1 MLRDFFRE
9 YRWLYLTVG
18 LTIALFL
25 GQFSL
30 YGLPMSYFLFSLWLV
45 LLILAG
51 LSTFLFLSFRRKM
64 LALAHYDREILQD
77 LSEPSERA
85 FLTLLAEQAQTY
97 EEEQSQLTQRD
108 TQRQAIIKMWSHQM
122 KIPLSALSLMVQTDQ
137 LNPQDVQL
145 HLHHLDTYL
154 ANLLNYLKLSKQQ
167 LDFRFARVDVR
178 QVIVDLVK
186 AYRVQFL
193 SQEIC
198 VAIEGDWQ
206 LDTDKKWFSFAIEQL
221 LSNALKYNKPGGAV
235 TISLSE
241 KGLVISDTGLGILPE
256 DLPRLGQE
264 GFTGYNGHEYQKATG
279 FGLYMT
285 KTILTQLELELT
297 ITSQVG
303 EGTVVTISKS

>member
-1 MLRDFFRE
+1 MLRDFLRE
-9 YRWLYLTVG
+9 YRWLYLTVS
-18 LTIALFL
+18 LVIALFL
-25 GQFSL
+25 GQFAL

-45 LLILAG
+45 LVILAG
-51 LSTFLFLSFRRKM
+51 LSSFLFLVFRRKM
-64 LALAHYDREILQD
+64 LALAHHNQETLQH

-85 FLTLLAEQAQTY
+85 FLALLAEQARAY
-97 EEEQSQLTQRD
+97 EEEQGKLTHKD
-108 TQRQAIIKMWSHQM
+108 KKRQTIIKMWSHQM

-137 LNPQDVQL
+137 LQPQDVQL
-145 HLHHLDTYL
+145 QLHHLDTYL
-154 ANLLNYLKLSKQQ
+154 ANLLNYLKLSNQQ
-167 LDFRFARVDVR
+167 LDFRFAIVDVR
-178 QVIVDLVK
+178 QVMVDLVK

-193 SQEIC
+193 SQDIR
-198 VAIEGDWQ
+198 VTIEGDWQ
-206 LDTDKKWFSFAIEQL
+206 LTTDKKWFSFAIEQV

-241 KGLVISDTGLGILPE
+241 KGFIISDTGLGILPE
-256 DLPRLGQE
+256 DLPCLGQE

-285 KTILTQLELELT
+285 KTILTQLELELA

>member
-1 MLRDFFRE
+1 MLKEFLRE
-9 YRWLYLTVG
+9 YRWLYLTVS
-18 LTIALFL
+18 LIIALFF
-25 GQFSL
+25 GQFAL

-45 LLILAG
+45 LVILAG

-64 LALAHYDREILQD
+64 LALAHHDQEVLQD

-85 FLTLLAEQAQTY
+85 FVTLLAEQARAY

-108 TQRQAIIKMWSHQM
+108 KQRQAIIKMWSHQM

-137 LNPQDVQL
+137 LQPQDVQL
-145 HLHHLDTYL
+145 QLHHLDTYL
-154 ANLLNYLKLSKQQ
+154 ANLLNYLKLSNQQ
-167 LDFRFARVDVR
+167 LDFRFAIVDVR
-178 QVIVDLVK
+178 QVMVDLVK

-193 SQEIC
+193 SQAIR
-198 VAIEGDWQ
+198 VTIEGDWQ
-206 LDTDKKWFSFAIEQL
+206 LNTDKKWFSFAIEQV

-241 KGLVISDTGLGILPE
+241 DELVISDTGLGILPE

-264 GFTGYNGHEYQKATG
+264 GFTGYNGHEHQKATG

-285 KTILTQLELELT
+285 KTILTQLELTLT

-303 EGTVVTISKS
+303 QGTVVRVGKG